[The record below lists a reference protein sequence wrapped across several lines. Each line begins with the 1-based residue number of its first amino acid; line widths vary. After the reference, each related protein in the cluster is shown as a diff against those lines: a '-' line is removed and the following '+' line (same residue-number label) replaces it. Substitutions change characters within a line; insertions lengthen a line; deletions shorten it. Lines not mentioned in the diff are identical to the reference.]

1 MNLLE
6 ARAPDEPE
14 DKDHPFITGPTTHE
28 QLHTHW
34 LNREGYAALFPHEAM
49 LRQLGE
55 ETRLEAALAS
65 RLKHMT
71 KREKLNERR
80 ARQKMKRSGS

>member
-1 MNLLE
+1 PSPHHRHPPTLGTPGCSDDESL
-6 ARAPDEPE
+6 AIWKALHRTVVLSPRAVSHNA
-14 DKDHPFITGPTTHE
+14 K
-28 QLHTHW
+28 LV
-34 LNREGYAALFPHEAM
+34 